1 MHMQTELEE
10 RVENLAEI
18 VVRPNLRTPR
28 NRIVYTT
35 RLAKRKRSDF
45 LRALENGLIP
55 PDTSPSL
62 WKRRH
67 HFIEVFQT
75 LPFPFFRF
83 IAVHCIEFPLPFPF
97 RLVPPT
103 GYSLLSYAL

>member
-1 MHMQTELEE
+1 MQFSCPYLSVLQQTARVYRSQTELEE

-28 NRIVYTT
+28 NRIIYTT
-35 RLAKRKRSDF
+35 KLAKRKRSDF

-55 PDTSPSL
+55 PETSPSL

-67 HFIEVFQT
+67 HFIEVWSVLRTNT
-75 LPFPFFRF
+75 L
-83 IAVHCIEFPLPFPF
+83 AC
-97 RLVPPT
+97 
-103 GYSLLSYAL
+103 